1 MFVANVNSRTTRL
14 ATVSRMDGGI
24 QLLNRA
30 QFNTADFDGFES
42 ILQRYFRDHEA
53 QGGTM
58 YIAVPGPLSGNEVS
72 THHLP
77 WPINGESVAERM
89 SFGGVSLIDEYLAA
103 ARGILE
109 LPSDK
114 LFSIN
119 DAARQRPGNVGVMTV
134 ERNLAEALM
143 IHNEGRYTTFVTNGG
158 HTGFGP
164 STQLEV
170 DLWQYLYSRK
180 DTVEV
185 GDVISERGLLTIYEF
200 FLETRGLPTP
210 EWFES
215 DPDRVSRLIEL
226 SLSGRDDIAV
236 EAVDLFVDCYGGE
249 AANLALRGVTTGGL
263 FLAGRIVSE
272 LMPALDQGR
281 FMDNFVRRGAIED
294 TLAATPIHVVM
305 DREAALLG
313 AACLALES
321 QV

>member
-1 MFVANVNSRTTRL
+1 
-14 ATVSRMDGGI
+14 MDGGI
-24 QLLNRA
+24 QLHNRA
-30 QFNTADFDGFES
+30 QFNTNDFTDFES
-42 ILQRYFRDHEA
+42 ILQRYFRNHEA
-53 QGGTM
+53 SGGTM
-58 YIAVPGPLSGNEVS
+58 FIAVPGPLSGNEVS

-77 WPINGESVAERM
+77 WPISGESVAERM
-89 SFGGVSLIDEYLAA
+89 SFGGVNLIDEYLAA

-119 DAARQRPGNVGVMTV
+119 DAARRQPGNIGVMMV
-134 ERNLAEALM
+134 ERDLAEALM
-143 IHNEGRYTTFVTNGG
+143 ILANGRYSTFVTNGG

-180 DTVEV
+180 ASVEV
-185 GDVISERGLLTIYEF
+185 GDVVSERGLLTIYEF

-210 EWFES
+210 EWFRS

-226 SLSGRDDIAV
+226 SLSGRDEVAV
-236 EAVDLFVDCYGGE
+236 DAVDLFVDCYGGE
-249 AANLALRGVTTGGL
+249 AANLALRGVTAGGL
-263 FLAGRIVSE
+263 YLAGRMVSE

-281 FMDNFVRRGAIED
+281 FMDNFVRHGVMED
-294 TLAATPIHVVM
+294 TLAAIPIHVVM

-313 AACLALES
+313 AACFALES
-321 QV
+321 QT